1 MEKKQDQLNELKVE
15 AMEKTKSLGTYKRQ
29 MDILNLDNKLDQD
42 LFHKV
47 LAQVKWQGEE
57 PAWHRVEFIER
68 THEINWNDTGSLKK
82 EINRL
87 RTEKG

>member
-1 MEKKQDQLNELKVE
+1 LKVE

-47 LAQVKWQGEE
+47 LAQVKW
-57 PAWHRVEFIER
+57 
-68 THEINWNDTGSLKK
+68 
-82 EINRL
+82 
-87 RTEKG
+87 